1 VKKVLVISLFLAC
14 MCNLYAAE
22 VTDKNFQWQASA
34 DKNVYAPINKNL
46 PTEEFNTTSGS
57 AILPNLFNNKIFL
70 IAVRDPDCPISR
82 RYAGKLKELHNQG
95 LKIIFLLTGQLA
107 QQEIAEKDRQRHNL
121 EGVYILD
128 KNRKLSSWLGVQTS
142 AEVYLFN
149 KDAKLK
155 YRGAIDDQ
163 YGIGFSR
170 AKAKQTFL
178 SDALNAIRHNQEVQL
193 NATSA
198 PGCIIRQVKRTAND
212 HKVSWN
218 KDIQLL
224 ISEKCQSCHR
234 PGQAGPFPLETYQQV
249 YNRREMIRFVL
260 ENKIMPPWSL
270 TGDSKR
276 FINNDKYLADADRQK
291 IIDWIDAGAF
301 EGSETDMNIV
311 AEWTSEW
318 KYGQPDAILT
328 SPVTADIP
336 TQGEIEYKYLSIPTN
351 FDKDRW
357 VHTVEVA
364 TDTPENTH
372 HIILFVLPPEDSYD
386 KFMPGAQA
394 KTDLNRKELHKM
406 ALKGFFSGYIP
417 GLPGVTYQDGSA
429 KLLPKGW
436 RIVLQA
442 HYQSN
447 GKQAQDRPRVGLQFL
462 NKQPNKAINTL
473 AATNI
478 DILIPAQKK
487 NHIETA
493 EYKFNHNGEIVGLY
507 PHMHLRGSAFRY
519 ELVKTNGSKEVLLDI
534 PAYDPNWQQYY
545 QFRQPIII
553 KKGMK
558 LLASGWYDNSESN
571 LNNPDPN
578 TNVRFGLR
586 TRDEMMI
593 GYFDWVDTNN
603 NLNIAN

>member
-1 VKKVLVISLFLAC
+1 
-14 MCNLYAAE
+14 
-22 VTDKNFQWQASA
+22 
-34 DKNVYAPINKNL
+34 
-46 PTEEFNTTSGS
+46 
-57 AILPNLFNNKIFL
+57 
-70 IAVRDPDCPISR
+70 
-82 RYAGKLKELHNQG
+82 
-95 LKIIFLLTGQLA
+95 
-107 QQEIAEKDRQRHNL
+107 
-121 EGVYILD
+121 
-128 KNRKLSSWLGVQTS
+128 
-142 AEVYLFN
+142 
-149 KDAKLK
+149 
-155 YRGAIDDQ
+155 
-163 YGIGFSR
+163 
-170 AKAKQTFL
+170 
-178 SDALNAIRHNQEVQL
+178 
-193 NATSA
+193 
-198 PGCIIRQVKRTAND
+198 
-212 HKVSWN
+212 
-218 KDIQLL
+218 
-224 ISEKCQSCHR
+224 
-234 PGQAGPFPLETYQQV
+234 
-249 YNRREMIRFVL
+249 
-260 ENKIMPPWSL
+260 
-270 TGDSKR
+270 
-276 FINNDKYLADADRQK
+276 
-291 IIDWIDAGAF
+291 
-301 EGSETDMNIV
+301 MNIV